1 MRYVARLT
9 VRAIV
14 LLMGMGVCALGDEI
28 TVKNQT
34 LTGKVVGLTPV
45 VVDEDTTLPGLAF
58 ETDYGKGKLLIPF
71 RDMTALETTE
81 AFHVLHGDDAEA
93 VGRLLGVVDGMLLV
107 GNTPADSTRVDVG
120 TIHSVLSKEAHD
132 GSMLADLKSRY
143 RHWTASFDVGFSL
156 TEATTDQRSFSAN
169 LRADRR
175 KAPTRF
181 LTYLSSRYGTQSRQ
195 GGPKNSTDDLLK
207 GGLKLEVDLTDGVFA
222 FGQGDAT
229 YDGIQQLSVR
239 GVPQLG
245 AGYRFF
251 KTKTAFLQA
260 QAGGAWV
267 FEKYFSGI
275 CDDEPAGSACST
287 SRDSASVAFGA
298 EAGVKLPAG
307 ALLSWTADYLP
318 AVEDF
323 AGDYLLR
330 TEASLLV
337 PMYSFVSAKLTLVD
351 EYDSTP
357 AQNVNPNRMTTT
369 AGLALV
375 F

>member
-1 MRYVARLT
+1 
-9 VRAIV
+9 
-14 LLMGMGVCALGDEI
+14 VCALVVALVSAVAADEI
-28 TVKNQT
+28 TVRDHT
-34 LTGKVVGLTPV
+34 LSGKVVGLAAV
-45 VVDEDTTLPGLAF
+45 VIDDETTLPGLAF
-58 ETDYGKGKLLIPF
+58 ETDYGKGSVLIPF
-71 RDMTALETTE
+71 ADMTTLDTTGE
-81 AFHVLHGDDAEA
+81 LRVWHGDDTET
-93 VGRLLGVVDGMLLV
+93 VGRLLGVVDGKLLV
-107 GNTPADSTRVDVG
+107 GSSTDDAARIDIA
-120 TIHSVLSKEAHD
+120 TIHSIIDKEAHA

-143 RHWTASFDVGFSL
+143 RYWTASLDIGFSM
-156 TEATTDQRSFSAN
+156 TEATTDQRSFSASF
-169 LRADRR
+169 RADRR

-181 LTYLSSRYGTQSRQ
+181 LSYLSSRYGTQSRR
-195 GGPKNSTDDLLK
+195 GGEKNATDDLLK
-207 GGLKLEVDLTDGVFA
+207 GGLKLEVDISERLFGY
-222 FGQGDAT
+222 GQGDAT

-245 AGYRFF
+245 LGYRFYT
-251 KTKTAFLQA
+251 TKTAFFQA

-275 CDDEPAGSACST
+275 CDGVPPGQDCST

-298 EAGVKLPAG
+298 ETGIKLPAG
-307 ALLSWTADYLP
+307 ALFSWTADYLP

-357 AQNVNPNRMTTT
+357 AEDVNPNRLTTT
-369 AGLALV
+369 AGVALV